1 MVSGG
6 CVGGGSRVVVVGRI
20 FSEVVISHANT
31 ARHSINCAYTT
42 LYFKN
47 SSVLGVKWTVISQ
60 GGKKKKTFTMH
71 SDSWETKWRLNYITN
86 AVTPLPSQSSRTHV
100 ARRALPQ
107 LLRTRQRDDAGDVS
121 PGILGD
127 ASVVAK
133 VLPGQILHVQ
143 THFHLQCKMG
153 TKNFQYLLLYWLIAL
168 D

>member
-1 MVSGG
+1 
-6 CVGGGSRVVVVGRI
+6 
-20 FSEVVISHANT
+20 
-31 ARHSINCAYTT
+31 
-42 LYFKN
+42 
-47 SSVLGVKWTVISQ
+47 
-60 GGKKKKTFTMH
+60 MH

-86 AVTPLPSQSSRTHV
+86 TVTPLPSQSSRTHV

-107 LLRTRQRDDAGDVS
+107 LLRTCQRDDAGDVS

-153 TKNFQYLLLYWLIAL
+153 IKKIFTSLLLYWLIAL